1 MSENTQ
7 STQRWRAKVT
17 SAGTVEILSEEVGEL
32 GAGEARVSMR
42 LAGVCGS
49 DTHAY
54 HGRHP
59 QMKIPYY
66 PGHEVVGIVEE
77 VGSEVAGL
85 AVGTRVTPEPT
96 LPCGECKVCRAGHEN
111 VCENLQFFGCGY
123 REGGMAETF
132 SIPADRLRVVPED
145 LTDDQAILI
154 EPLAT
159 PVHAAALAGDLTGKA
174 VLIHG
179 CGTIGLLMLAA
190 ARAAGARR
198 IVMSDL
204 LEAKRAV
211 AAEVGADATI
221 DAASETFVDDAFAAL
236 GETADVVFDCVSIQ
250 STVAAS
256 TRIVSKAGTIVIVG
270 VPSRPVEVDLPTV
283 QDRQIAVLGAAT
295 YVLKDYEAA
304 IEIIRSGA
312 VDPAVML
319 TSRFPYSEV
328 QHAFDL
334 ASTGAEI
341 KVVVTA

>member
-1 MSENTQ
+1 MSNTPQ
-7 STQRWRAKVT
+7 SARRWRAKVT
-17 SAGTVEILSEEVGEL
+17 SAGVVEILDEEAGAL
-32 GAGEARVSMR
+32 GPGEARVSMR
-42 LAGVCGS
+42 IAGVCGS
-49 DTHAY
+49 DTHAF

-77 VGSEVAGL
+77 IGDDVTGIAVGS
-85 AVGTRVTPEPT
+85 RVTPEPT
-96 LPCGECKVCRAGHEN
+96 LPCGTCKACRAGHEN

-123 REGGMAETF
+123 REGGMAQTF
-132 SIPADRLRVVPED
+132 TIRADRLRLVPED

-159 PVHAAALAGDLTGKA
+159 PVHAARLAGDLRGKA

-204 LEAKRAV
+204 LAGKREV
-211 AAEVGADATI
+211 ADRVGADATI
-221 DAASETFVDDAFAAL
+221 DAGSATFVDDALAAL
-236 GETADVVFDCVSIQ
+236 GETADVVFDCVSVQ

-256 TRIVSKAGTIVIVG
+256 TAIVAKAGTIVIVG

-283 QDRQIAVLGAAT
+283 QDRQIALLGSAT
-295 YVLKDYEAA
+295 YVLEDYEGA
-304 IEIIRSGA
+304 IDIIRSGA
-312 VDPAVML
+312 VDPQIML
-319 TSRFPYSEV
+319 SSRFPYTRTQE
-328 QHAFDL
+328 AFDL

>member
-1 MSENTQ
+1 VSETSQNA
-7 STQRWRAKVT
+7 QRWRAKVT
-17 SAGTVEILSEEVGEL
+17 RSGVVEILEEAAAEL
-32 GAGEARVSMR
+32 GATEARVSMR
-42 LAGVCGS
+42 IAGVCGS

-59 QMKIPYY
+59 QMSIPYY
-66 PGHEVVGIVEE
+66 PGHEVVGVVEE
-77 VGSEVAGL
+77 LGAEVTGL

-96 LPCGECKVCRAGHEN
+96 LPCGTCKVCRAGHEN

-123 REGGMAETF
+123 REGGMAENFT
-132 SIPADRLRVVPED
+132 IPADRLRLVPDD
-145 LTDDQAILI
+145 LSDDQAILI

-159 PVHAAALAGDLTGKA
+159 PVHAARLAGDLTGKV

-204 LEAKRAV
+204 LPAKREV
-211 AAEVGADATI
+211 ATRLGADATI
-221 DAASETFVDDAFAAL
+221 DAASATFVDDAIAAL

-250 STVAAS
+250 STVSAS
-256 TRIVSKAGTIVIVG
+256 TAIVSKAGTVVIVG
-270 VPSRPVEVDLPTV
+270 VPARPVEIDLPTV
-283 QDRQIAVLGAAT
+283 QDRQITVQGAAT
-295 YVLKDYEAA
+295 YVREDYETA

-312 VDPAVML
+312 VDPSVML
-319 TSRFPYSEV
+319 SSRFPYTRTQE
-328 QHAFDL
+328 AFDL
-334 ASTGAEI
+334 AATGAEI

>member
-1 MSENTQ
+1 MSTTP
-7 STQRWRAKVT
+7 SHAQRWRAKVT
-17 SAGTVEILSEEVGEL
+17 SAGVVEILEEDTGEL
-32 GAGEARVSMR
+32 GSREARVAMR

-49 DTHAY
+49 DTHAF

-77 VGSEVAGL
+77 VGSDVTGL

-96 LPCGECKVCRAGHEN
+96 LPCGTCKTCRAGHEN
-111 VCENLQFFGCGY
+111 VCENLEFFGCGF
-123 REGGMAETF
+123 REGGMAQTF
-132 SIPADRLRVVPED
+132 TIRADRLRVVPED
-145 LTDDQAILI
+145 LTDDQALLI

-159 PVHAAALAGDLTGKA
+159 PVHAARLAGDIRGKA

-190 ARAAGARR
+190 ARAAGAHR

-204 LEAKRAV
+204 LESKREI
-211 AAEVGADATI
+211 AARVGADATI
-221 DAASETFVDDAFAAL
+221 DAGSATFVDDAREAL
-236 GETADVVFDCVSIQ
+236 GETADVIFDCVSVQ
-250 STVAAS
+250 STVSAS
-256 TRIVSKAGTIVIVG
+256 TAIVAKAGTIVIVG
-270 VPSRPVEVDLPTV
+270 VPSRPVEIDLPTV
-283 QDRQIAVLGAAT
+283 QDRQIAVLGSAT
-295 YVLKDYEAA
+295 YVLEDYEAA

-319 TSRFPYSEV
+319 SSRFPYTRTQE
-328 QHAFDL
+328 AFDL
-334 ASTGAEI
+334 ASTGTEI